1 MYKSI
6 KKSGIDMVRINQ
18 KVIEALSENVVRVSE
33 LRLIEDLREVD
44 PKIWVETV
52 QNTIARVAPEM
63 TNNEYD
69 DGSRLIPLGLAA
81 KVVRIIARAKGYDLK
96 HPAISH
102 YLICPEVESA
112 KLRVKAGVEGNAC
125 RDIDGSCVMVQP
137 DYRIHEERGDDWRG
151 IDPIEMD
158 KINWMNAWRRLKRK
172 NYTGEQ
178 LQAIIGET
186 QEAATLIAASILWT
200 DLQARLGLEVIVE
213 DIFQRAA
220 ELASSCNLD
229 ELWEAFY
236 VVQKREDF
244 VAVVMAILHYE
255 LLVLL
260 TPGQYYPWI
269 DVAYEHGE
277 FVRKYPK
284 RKAT

>member
-1 MYKSI
+1 MS
-6 KKSGIDMVRINQ
+6 Q
-18 KVIEALSENVVRVSE
+18 KVVEVLSENVVRVSE
-33 LRLIEDLREVD
+33 LIEDLREVD

-63 TNNEYD
+63 TNNEQ
-69 DGSRLIPLGLAA
+69 DGSRVIPLGLAA
-81 KVVRIIARAKGYDLK
+81 KVVRIIARAKGYDPK

-102 YLICPEVESA
+102 YLIYSEVESA
-112 KLRVKAGVEGNAC
+112 KLRGMVGMEGNVG
-125 RDIDGSCVMVQP
+125 REIDGSCLIAQP
-137 DYRIHEERGDDWRG
+137 DCHIYEERGDDWRG
-151 IDPIEMD
+151 INPIEMD

-172 NYTGEQ
+172 NYTKEQ

-200 DLQARLGLEVIVE
+200 DQQARLGLEVIVE
-213 DIFQRAA
+213 DIFHLAA
-220 ELASSCNLD
+220 ELALSCNLD
-229 ELWEAFY
+229 DLWEAFY
-236 VVQKREDF
+236 SVQKREDF

-260 TPGQYYPWI
+260 APGQYYPWI
-269 DVAYEHGE
+269 DVAYEQGE

-284 RKAT
+284 RKAA